1 MNFSVEHI
9 GIPATDPVALKN
21 WYVRVLGARPVWD
34 NGQTP
39 PSFLIAPAGGAMLEI
54 YPANAV
60 ANPGRGDNQLAGFR
74 HVALRVDSIDA
85 AKAEL
90 TRRGVTFTEEIRPAG
105 GRGKSFVLQG
115 WRGQFAAF
123 GRAAGE
129 LAAGQSV
136 MKRRAAKSG
145 SGSDYCGGWCR
156 PLRLRC
162 LTNAERV
169 FLADMVFHAFRVQM
183 GDGFR
188 NPERLEDLDHNLVTP
203 A

>member
-39 PSFLIAPAGGAMLEI
+39 PSFLIASAGGAMLEI

-74 HVALRVDSIDA
+74 HVALRVDSIEA

-90 TRRGVTFTEEIRPAG
+90 SKRGVKFDEETRPAAG
-105 GRGKSFVLQG
+105 GGKVL
-115 WRGQFAAF
+115 FF
-123 GRAAGE
+123 EDGE
-129 LAAGQSV
+129 GNLLHLV
-136 MKRRAAKSG
+136 E
-145 SGSDYCGGWCR
+145 R
-156 PLRLRC
+156 PKDWKWD
-162 LTNAERV
+162 EI
-169 FLADMVFHAFRVQM
+169 
-183 GDGFR
+183 
-188 NPERLEDLDHNLVTP
+188 
-203 A
+203 